1 MNVCKRMK
9 YSNNFIKCRQKD
21 KSLVRDA
28 KVLRKIMKLETN
40 IKKIAI
46 NRKHYEEKLRKKGQK
61 NIQKRKEA
69 TLSKYKE
76 TSEGGEKEK

>member
-1 MNVCKRMK
+1 M
-9 YSNNFIKCRQKD
+9 CRQKD
-21 KSLVRDA
+21 KTLVRDA
-28 KVLRKIMKLETN
+28 KVLRKIKKLETN

-76 TSEGGEKEK
+76 TSGQQRRSRKREVGFKN